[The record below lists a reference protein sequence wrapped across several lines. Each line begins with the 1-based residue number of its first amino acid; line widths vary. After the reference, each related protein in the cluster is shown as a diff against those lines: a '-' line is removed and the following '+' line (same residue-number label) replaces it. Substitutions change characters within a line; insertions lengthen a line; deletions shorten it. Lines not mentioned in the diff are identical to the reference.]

1 MYNLIIK
8 GGFMYIKNNKQYRR
22 RIHTTQVVVFL
33 LALVITVAFVFT
45 QNKIKSL
52 LEFNTAVQ
60 EIEINVYEFAYA
72 YKATLVNEDK
82 NILSKLDDS
91 KKDLIDLLENDRLHS
106 NIFFKQYKREMK
118 DLEKLI
124 QKLYLI
130 FDKKSTLNF
139 RDLIKEV
146 DFIIDERLNK
156 QIDAELLFYQRI
168 EIFLFITSILF
179 ILLFLYAFYL
189 VSKYFDTLSINLEN
203 DLHQVS
209 SLITKIK
216 HEEKNIDITAISDEF
231 SKISY
236 ELLHMKEDLD
246 KVTFSKEE
254 RDNLLNS
261 IGKYR
266 CILHSD
272 GSITHLSKELMSFI
286 SKEKDLNKIT
296 IGGFDS

>member
-45 QNKIKSL
+45 QNKSKSL

-82 NILSKLDDS
+82 KILSKLNDS

-130 FDKKSTLNF
+130 FEKESTLNF

-179 ILLFLYAFYL
+179 ILLFLYVFYL
-189 VSKYFDTLSINLEN
+189 VSKYFDTLSS
-203 DLHQVS
+203 QP
-209 SLITKIK
+209 
-216 HEEKNIDITAISDEF
+216 
-231 SKISY
+231 
-236 ELLHMKEDLD
+236 
-246 KVTFSKEE
+246 
-254 RDNLLNS
+254 
-261 IGKYR
+261 
-266 CILHSD
+266 
-272 GSITHLSKELMSFI
+272 
-286 SKEKDLNKIT
+286 
-296 IGGFDS
+296 